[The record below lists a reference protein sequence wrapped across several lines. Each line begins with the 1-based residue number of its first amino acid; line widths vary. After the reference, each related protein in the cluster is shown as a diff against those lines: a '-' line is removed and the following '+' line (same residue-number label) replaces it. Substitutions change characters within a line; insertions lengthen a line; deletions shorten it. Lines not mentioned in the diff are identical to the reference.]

1 MGISIISFIIVMSI
15 LVFVHELGHFVVAK
29 RNHIVVEE
37 FAFGFPPRLIK
48 LGERDGTVYAI
59 NAIPFGGYVRMRGE
73 DDPSQPGSLAAAS
86 RWARTTTLLAGS
98 FMNLLLAVLLF
109 SILAM
114 LTGVPDLSKA
124 GAVVGGTAPNS
135 PAAQA
140 GLQAG
145 DRIISANGSPVQAY
159 TDLQRITSA
168 NLGRSVTYEVQ
179 RANGQTVQ
187 LQMVPRV
194 RPPAGEGALGVAIAP
209 PPLRPAKPW
218 EAIAAGFQDMTTL
231 VYLTFQIPATLL
243 REGKP
248 IGDAGFMGPVGIAAV
263 TGQVVQSSIAM
274 ATIKPLLSFMAA
286 LSTAL
291 GITNLLPIPGLD
303 GGRLLFVIVEA
314 IRRKRIEPMQE
325 GMVHLIG
332 LGLLLI
338 LVAMLTVREVT
349 ALITGTFPQITVH

>member
-1 MGISIISFIIVMSI
+1 MGISIISFIVVMSI
-15 LVFVHELGHFVVAK
+15 LVFVHEFGHFIVAK
-29 RNHIVVEE
+29 RNHIIVEE

-86 RWARTTTLLAGS
+86 RWARTTTLLAGPI
-98 FMNLLLAVLLF
+98 MNLLLAVVLF
-109 SILAM
+109 AVLAM
-114 LTGVPDLSKA
+114 LTGVPDMSKA
-124 GAVVGGTAPNS
+124 GAVVGGLAPNS

-140 GLQAG
+140 GLREG
-145 DRIISANGSPVQAY
+145 DRIVAANGTPVQTY

-168 NLGRSVTYEVQ
+168 NLGRQVSYEIL
-179 RANGQTVQ
+179 RDGQTITVQ
-187 LQMVPRV
+187 ITPRV

-209 PPLRPAKPW
+209 PPYRPAKPW
-218 EAIAAGFQDMTTL
+218 EAVATGFQETATL

-248 IGDAGFMGPVGIAAV
+248 ISDAGFMGPVGIAAV
-263 TGQVVQSSIAM
+263 TGQVVQSSIAL

-338 LVAMLTVREVT
+338 LVAMLTVHEIT
-349 ALITGTFPQITVH
+349 ALVTGTFPQITVH